1 MMKELIAI
9 GIFMLALYALYVAI
23 PKVIYVYVAIIIFIL
38 IALFFKFFVKKYD
51 EYERAVIFR
60 FGRFNRIAGPGWAI
74 VIPFI
79 EKEFAR
85 IDARMHMLEINF
97 PKVFTSDDL
106 QLQIDG
112 FAYYRVV
119 DPSKAVLRV
128 DDYLRALRNLIAS
141 ETRNV
146 IGSMSFREVISNLD
160 ELNDILADRIRR
172 LSWKWGIDVD
182 QVQLR
187 EVSLPTDVIEALKA
201 KTISE
206 ANLQAQR
213 FRAEARKVAIEA
225 IGEAAKSLDDRALMY
240 LYLKALEKL
249 GEGKATKIIFPAR
262 FYTVLQDMEKDVGKA
277 LAGLNVTS
285 LINAIA
291 NKLQG

>member
-1 MMKELIAI
+1 MKELIAI

-213 FRAEARKVAIEA
+213 FRAEARRVVIEA